1 MSASAANRRAC
12 PEGFAA
18 ARLAKAN
25 GFMEAAELTM
35 TFDEAIELRD
45 AYVTLWIHSG
55 IASAD
60 YICCKRL
67 GEYHSSDDPF
77 FLDPSLG
84 RQVFPRVVRVHGLSV
99 HVHDDVNAYPT
110 IAKFIAKHQAPC
122 IARLSR
128 PGREV
133 VLDAG
138 SHGETRMYKSRDER
152 RAHFGGW

>member
-1 MSASAANRRAC
+1 MTNRRTC

-25 GFMEAAELTM
+25 GFMEAAELTK

-67 GEYHSSDDPF
+67 GEYHSSDNHNAAIAALAGVDKELAEQLRRLLRLKTKAGYSGAPA
-77 FLDPSLG
+77 SA
-84 RQVFPRVVRVHGLSV
+84 
-99 HVHDDVNAYPT
+99 DDGKVA
-110 IAKFIAKHQAPC
+110 
-122 IARLSR
+122 
-128 PGREV
+128 
-133 VLDAG
+133 
-138 SHGETRMYKSRDER
+138 
-152 RAHFGGW
+152 